1 MSNPDPKQVKHGT
14 GGSFLI
20 EEIEPQAI
28 FTAEDFS
35 DEQRQIERTT
45 VEFAEKQIFP
55 QIAAIEAKDLEVTR
69 ACSERRATWG

>member
-1 MSNPDPKQVKHGT
+1 VSSLDREAIKHGA

-20 EEIEPQAI
+20 EETAPQAI

-55 QIAAIEAKDLEVTR
+55 
-69 ACSERRATWG
+69 